1 MRRRRLVRLSL
12 RSCPSQLPV
21 AVLVAIALFA
31 GPDVGADP
39 SITSRILIDPAGE
52 HTGDEFGRAVT
63 WVGDVNG
70 DGHDDLL
77 VGAFRYPEIQSHG
90 LAYLYFGGTPALP
103 PAVNGS
109 VSLAGDASATTIS
122 WTDLPGPYSVY
133 RGTRNGGSPWV
144 YNQTCHDSHIPASNA
159 ADSAN
164 PPVGT
169 MFFYLVTRIGACG
182 DSIPGQSSGGQ
193 PIPNPSPCP

>member
-1 MRRRRLVRLSL
+1 MVRGRLAHPPFPFR
-12 RSCPSQLPV
+12 PSILPI
-21 AVLVAIALFA
+21 AVLLAIVPFAVPGVVAAS
-31 GPDVGADP
+31 
-39 SITSRILIDPAGE
+39 SITSSVLIEPEGE
-52 HTGDEFGRAVT
+52 HTGDELGHSVA

-70 DGHDDLL
+70 DGYDDFL

-182 DSIPGQSSGGQ
+182 ESIPGQSSGGQ